1 MRATLALNGL
11 RERSFSSCDYPRT
24 LFTTVINLNESSL
37 NNNSKIITA
46 SIEYIFSTIKMVNND
61 SKDVLTSR
69 RVFENVLPDISAWTR
84 VRITLSQRRYNGTV
98 STLQQSYSKPLR
110 LCLLRLLNDMKTMLN
125 LFIGLQ
131 KMLMSG
137 KCLVMVI

>member
-46 SIEYIFSTIKMVNND
+46 SIEYILSTIKMVNND

-98 STLQQSYSKPLR
+98 STL
-110 LCLLRLLNDMKTMLN
+110 
-125 LFIGLQ
+125 
-131 KMLMSG
+131 
-137 KCLVMVI
+137 

>member
-46 SIEYIFSTIKMVNND
+46 SIEYIFSTIKMVNKD